1 MVIDMTMS
9 NPIESIAWSADEKA
23 LLNGILD
30 EIIPASDDGRIP
42 SAGSLRVADFIATKA
57 REILGLADL
66 LKRGLRTAQAFLESK
81 GDTFEALYPADRLA
95 LVKNLE
101 RRQPDFFAALIRYTY
116 MGYYTDPTVPPHF
129 GLSAKPPH
137 PYGYE
142 IPDESPEELTAL
154 VEPVKRRGRSYQK
167 C

>member
-1 MVIDMTMS
+1 MS
-9 NPIESIAWSADEKA
+9 NLIESIRWSADEKA
-23 LLNGILD
+23 LLSGLLD

-42 SAGSLRVADFIATKA
+42 SAGSLRVADFIAAKA
-57 REILGLADL
+57 REIPDLADL
-66 LKRGLRTAQAFLESK
+66 LKRGLRTARILLETK
-81 GDTFEALYPADRLA
+81 GDTFEVLNPADRLA
-95 LVKNLE
+95 LVKILE
-101 RRQPDFFAALIRYTY
+101 RREPDFFSALIRYTY

-142 IPDESPEELTAL
+142 VPDESPEELTAL
-154 VEPVKRRGRSYQK
+154 VEPVKKRGRCYQK

>member
-1 MVIDMTMS
+1 MS
-9 NPIESIAWSADEKA
+9 NDIESTTWSADEKA
-23 LLNGILD
+23 LLNGLLG

-42 SAGSLRVADFIATKA
+42 SAGSLHVTDFIAKKA
-57 REILGLADL
+57 REVPGLADL
-66 LKRGLRTAQAFLESK
+66 LKRGLRTAQAFLEPK
-81 GDTFEALYPADRLA
+81 GDTFEVLSPTDRLT

-101 RRQPDFFAALIRYTY
+101 RREPDFFTALTRYTY

-129 GLSAKPPH
+129 GLSTKPPH

-142 IPDESPEELTAL
+142 VPDESPEELAAL
-154 VEPVKRRGRSYQK
+154 VEPVKKRGRCYQQ

>member
-1 MVIDMTMS
+1 MS
-9 NPIESIAWSADEKA
+9 NLIESITWNADEKA
-23 LLNGILD
+23 LLNGLLD

-42 SAGSLRVADFIATKA
+42 SAGSGSLGVEDFIANKA
-57 REILGLADL
+57 REVPGLADL
-66 LKRGLRTAQAFLESK
+66 LKRGLRTAQALLEPK
-81 GDTFEALYPADRLA
+81 GDTFEALPPADRLA
-95 LVKNLE
+95 LAKILE
-101 RRQPDFFAALIRYTY
+101 RREPDFFTALTRYTY

-142 IPDESPEELTAL
+142 VPDESPEELTAL
-154 VEPVKRRGRSYQK
+154 VEPVKKRGRCYQK

>member
-1 MVIDMTMS
+1 MS
-9 NPIESIAWSADEKA
+9 NLIESIAWSADGKA
-23 LLNGILD
+23 LLNGLLD

-42 SAGSLRVADFIATKA
+42 SAGSLRVAGFIANKA
-57 REILGLADL
+57 REVPGLANL
-66 LKRGLRTAQAFLESK
+66 LKRGLRTAQALLEPK
-81 GDTFEALYPADRLA
+81 GDTFEALSPADRLA
-95 LVKNLE
+95 LAESLE
-101 RRQPDFFAALIRYTY
+101 RREPDFFTALTRYTY

-142 IPDESPEELTAL
+142 VPDESPEELTAL
-154 VEPVKRRGRSYQK
+154 VEPVKKRGRCYQK